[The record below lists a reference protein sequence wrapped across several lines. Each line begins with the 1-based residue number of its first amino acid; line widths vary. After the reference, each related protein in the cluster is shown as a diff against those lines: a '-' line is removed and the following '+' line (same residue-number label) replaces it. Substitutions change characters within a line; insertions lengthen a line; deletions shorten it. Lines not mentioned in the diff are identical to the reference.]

1 MQTVDIDNIGTR
13 LKELRKQKIMT
24 LNELA
29 DYTGFSTGYLSNV
42 ERNVT
47 SPTLQSIQLICEALG
62 TTLPSV
68 LMQDLYEKLI
78 IRENETRFHEYPK
91 LHQKVYTYD
100 FGNHKENYVMIE
112 INPGKAESSIGFK
125 HHYDEVGIV
134 IQGKLTVIVDGVKY
148 FLNERDSIYVK
159 AQTKHELLN
168 ETDQICICYWI
179 RKYPD

>member
-1 MQTVDIDNIGTR
+1 MKTVDIDHIGTR

-29 DYTGFSTGYLSNV
+29 EYTGLSTGYLSNI

-47 SPTLQSIQLICEALG
+47 SPTLQNIQLICEALG
-62 TTLPSV
+62 TALSNV
-68 LMQDLYEKLI
+68 LMQDSYEKLI
-78 IRENETRFHEYPK
+78 IRENETKVNKYPK
-91 LHQKVYTYD
+91 LRQTVYTYD
-100 FGNHKENYVMIE
+100 FGNHKENYVLIITEPGE
-112 INPGKAESSIGFK
+112 INSSIGFK

-148 FLNERDSIYVK
+148 FLEQRDSIYVK
-159 AQTKHELLN
+159 AQAKHALLN
-168 ETDQICICYWI
+168 ETDEICISYWV